1 MTKEELEIATD
12 IILDRIINSDLANYT
27 KIELMINLKTFLKD
41 YENNIIE
48 LNKLEKSK
56 KYGKIYRKE

>member
-12 IILDRIINSDLANYT
+12 IILDRIIESDLSNYT

-41 YENNIIE
+41 YEVNIRE

-56 KYGKIYRKE
+56 KYDKL

>member
-12 IILDRIINSDLANYT
+12 ILIDRIVESDLSNYT

-41 YENNIIE
+41 YENNIRE
-48 LNKLEKSK
+48 LNKLEKRK
-56 KYGKIYRKE
+56 KYEKNSII